1 MFTKTGEQSQ
11 QLRHAVR
18 QIQDWRSWLLRNN
31 AYAATAPDHN
41 GLGLTEIRS
50 DLPGLILISRRSGLD
65 PKWNELRK
73 QITSDL
79 NIQIHT
85 YDWLVENIKDRIALR
100 SRIRRRAK

>member
-31 AYAATAPDHN
+31 SYAAASSDQS

-50 DLPGLILISRRSGLD
+50 DLPGLILISRRSGLN
-65 PKWNELRK
+65 PRWNELRK
-73 QITSDL
+73 QIMSDS

-100 SRIRRRAK
+100 SRIKRRIK